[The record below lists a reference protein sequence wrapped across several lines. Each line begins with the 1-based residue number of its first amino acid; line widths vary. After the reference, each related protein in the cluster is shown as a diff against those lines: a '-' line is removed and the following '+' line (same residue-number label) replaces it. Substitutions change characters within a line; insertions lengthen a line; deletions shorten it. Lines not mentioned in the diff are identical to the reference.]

1 MTVFFHKVF
10 GKNVVKT
17 TKSKKPKKWDFMFD
31 GPLFQKGRLKEFQFS
46 LKQMTVT
53 HFICIIKW
61 QIVMTFSFNENK
73 QWKRVSV

>member
-1 MTVFFHKVF
+1 
-10 GKNVVKT
+10 
-17 TKSKKPKKWDFMFD
+17 MFD

-73 QWKRVSV
+73 Q